1 MKAAARRRGLLEN
14 FKKLKRNKQVTF
26 FRKKPGRGKGNGKQQ
41 EDLSDIVKINIGIM
55 VPDSGHLKRVRG
67 KSLTVNVPR
76 KYNSKH
82 DSRGWGG
89 EAQSTRKRYS
99 HGTDFVTTASA
110 FYLFILALNFSTLPS
125 PAANFLWIS

>member
-1 MKAAARRRGLLEN
+1 MCEMKAAARRRGLLEN
-14 FKKLKRNKQVTF
+14 LKKLKGNKQVTF
-26 FRKKPGRGKGNGKQQ
+26 FRKKPGRGKGNGKQK
-41 EDLSDIVKINIGIM
+41 EDLSDIVKIDIGIM

-82 DSRGWGG
+82 

-99 HGTDFVTTASA
+99 HGTDFVNTASA

-125 PAANFLWIS
+125 PAADFLWLS